1 MLAAST
7 TFNTDSSF
15 RIHTQKVTIS
25 RLTSSNIKYHRE
37 KRMHEGIRDTSA
49 QDVLLENTSRLRWLK
64 WAIAVIAV
72 VFIVLMAGSTLSTWM
87 SAEASVS
94 VDRIRTATVNRG
106 DLVRDLNVQGRVVAA
121 VSPTLY
127 SPATGTVTLQVLP
140 GDTVSIGQ
148 VLATIDSPE
157 VRSEFLQEQSSLDS
171 FNAELEREKIQAR
184 KAQVSSQQ
192 TIDLA
197 RVKLTAAE
205 REMRRAEKSIET
217 NAISEIDYERARDE
231 LARANVEYNHA
242 VQDSKLEGESLEF
255 ETTTRKLAVARQE
268 LVVKE
273 LQRRVDDLSI
283 RSPVSGIVGNVEV
296 TQKAVVT
303 RNSPLISVV
312 DLTAFQ
318 VEVRIPESY
327 ADDLGIGLAGE
338 VQYNGAGYRA
348 ELVSLSPEVVNNEV
362 VGRIRFSSDT
372 PPGLRQNQ
380 RVTVRVMMD
389 ELINVL
395 KLQRGAFAD
404 GGGRMA
410 FVLADGGLAERRA
423 IKLGARSAAEVEIIS
438 GLTEGDVVIISSI
451 AEFTDY
457 DTIQIIN

>member
-1 MLAAST
+1 
-7 TFNTDSSF
+7 
-15 RIHTQKVTIS
+15 
-25 RLTSSNIKYHRE
+25 
-37 KRMHEGIRDTSA
+37 MHEGIRDTSA
-49 QDVLLENTSRLRWLK
+49 QDVLLENKGRLGWLK
-64 WAIAVIAV
+64 WAIAAAAGLAL
-72 VFIVLMAGSTLSTWM
+72 VLVLGSTLSTWM

-94 VDRIRTATVNRG
+94 AERIRTAVVNRG

-127 SPATGTVTLQVLP
+127 SPATGTVSLEVLP
-140 GDTVSIGQ
+140 GDSVTIGQ

-157 VRSEFLQEQSSLDS
+157 VRSEFLQEQSTLDS
-171 FNAELEREKIQAR
+171 LSAELEREKIQAR
-184 KAQVSSQQ
+184 KAQVTSQQ

-205 REMRRAEKSIET
+205 REMRRADKSIET
-217 NAISEIDYERARDE
+217 NAISEIDYERSRDE
-231 LARANVEYNHA
+231 LARAKVEYNHA
-242 VQDSKLEGESLEF
+242 VQDSQLEGESLEF
-255 ETTTRKLAVARQE
+255 ETETRQLAVGRQE
-268 LVVKE
+268 LVVGE
-273 LQRRVDDLSI
+273 LQRRVDDLAI
-283 RSPVSGIVGNVEV
+283 RSPVNGIVGNVEI

-303 RNSPLISVV
+303 RNAPLITVV

-318 VEVRIPESY
+318 VEIRIPEAY

-338 VQYNGAGYRA
+338 VQYNGEEFRG

-362 VGRIRFSSDT
+362 IGRIRFSNEV

-389 ELINVL
+389 ELIGVL

-404 GGGRMA
+404 GGGGRLA
-410 FVLADGGLAERRA
+410 FVLSENGLAERRN
-423 IKLGARSAAEVEIIS
+423 IRLGARSAAEVEVIS
-438 GLTEGDVVIISSI
+438 GLAEGDEVIISSI

-457 DTIQIIN
+457 EMIQVVD

>member
-1 MLAAST
+1 
-7 TFNTDSSF
+7 
-15 RIHTQKVTIS
+15 
-25 RLTSSNIKYHRE
+25 
-37 KRMHEGIRDTSA
+37 MHEGIRDTSA
-49 QDVLLENTSRLRWLK
+49 QDVLLEKNGRLGWLK
-64 WAIAVIAV
+64 WTIAAAVGLVIIFA
-72 VFIVLMAGSTLSTWM
+72 LGSVLSTWM

-94 VDRIRTATVNRG
+94 ADRIRTAIVNRG

-127 SPATGTVTLQVLP
+127 SPATGTVTLEVMP
-140 GDTVSIGQ
+140 GDTVTIGQ

-157 VRSEFLQEQSSLDS
+157 VRSEFLQEQSTLDS
-171 FNAELEREKIQAR
+171 LAAELKRDTIQAR
-184 KAQVSSQQ
+184 KAQVTSQQ

-217 NAISEIDYERARDE
+217 NAISEIDYERSRDE
-231 LARANVEYNHA
+231 LARAKVEFNHA
-242 VQDSKLEGESLEF
+242 VQDSQLESESLEF
-255 ETTTRKLAVARQE
+255 ETTTRQLAVSRQE

-273 LQRRVDDLSI
+273 LQRRVDDLAI
-283 RSPVSGIVGNVEV
+283 RSPVNGIVGNVEV

-303 RNSPLISVV
+303 QNTPLITVV

-318 VEVRIPESY
+318 VEIRIPEAY

-338 VQYNGAGYRA
+338 VQYNGTGFRG

-362 VGRIRFSSDT
+362 IGRIRFTDQT

-389 ELINVL
+389 ELLSVL

-404 GGGRMA
+404 GGGGRLA
-410 FVLADGGLAERRA
+410 FVLAENGLAERRN
-423 IKLGARSAAEVEIIS
+423 IQLGARSAAEVEVIS
-438 GLTEGDVVIISSI
+438 GLAEGEEVIISSI
-451 AEFTDY
+451 AEFTEY
-457 DTIQIIN
+457 DTIQVVD